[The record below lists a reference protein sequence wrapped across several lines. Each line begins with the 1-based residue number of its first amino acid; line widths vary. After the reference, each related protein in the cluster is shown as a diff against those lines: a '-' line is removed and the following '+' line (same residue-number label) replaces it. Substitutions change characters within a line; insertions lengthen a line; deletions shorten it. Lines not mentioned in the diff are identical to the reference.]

1 MYELS
6 RAIYRDL
13 RPFLQ
18 VDPRAP
24 GRVERLLIAEC
35 EDTVQRMAGG
45 YNLVPEPAAH
55 FFARVRFLFP
65 VRVQAQVRQ
74 VAARRLGAIGATLRE
89 DPAAYG
95 ATNGRRRCR
104 ALTVQGQPCQRE
116 PQVDSSYCASH
127 RQMAPEALARA
138 L

>member
-1 MYELS
+1 VYEFS

-18 VDPRAP
+18 IDPRSP

-45 YNLVPEPAAH
+45 YNLVPGPAAH
-55 FFARVRFLFP
+55 LFARVRFLFP
-65 VRVQAQVRQ
+65 VRHQARVRNI
-74 VAARRLGAIGATLRE
+74 AADRLQAIDATLRA
-89 DPAAYG
+89 DPSAYG

-116 PQVDSSYCASH
+116 PQLESSYCASH
-127 RQMAPEALARA
+127 RHMARERIAGAM
-138 L
+138 

>member
-1 MYELS
+1 VYELS

-18 VDPRAP
+18 TDPRAP

-55 FFARVRFLFP
+55 LFARVRFLFP
-65 VRVQAQVRQ
+65 VRHQARVRHI
-74 VAARRLGAIGATLRE
+74 AADRLNAIDETLRA

-95 ATNGRRRCR
+95 MTNGRRRCR

-116 PQVDSSYCASH
+116 PQLDSAYCASH
-127 RQMAPEALARA
+127 RHMAQDRMARA